1 MYNERLMLKK
11 LKLSLL
17 LLCLPFAAL
26 AANFEV
32 GNQYTVIN
40 IEKSTTPQVTEYFSF
55 YCPHCFKFEP
65 VAHAIE
71 ENLPAGAVFIKN
83 HVNFLGGVS
92 PQTQSNLSL
101 AYLVAKKH
109 GQADTITD
117 KIFKSIHV
125 QRAPLTEIKDLKK
138 LLDINGIGS
147 DTFDQDIAS
156 MPIIAAEQAMQDK
169 QNKYSKLGALTGV
182 PTFIVND
189 KYKIN
194 LNTIKSQ
201 EELDELVS
209 FLLAL

>member
-1 MYNERLMLKK
+1 MLKK

-26 AANFEV
+26 AAQFEV
-32 GNQYTVIN
+32 DNQYTVIDVD
-40 IEKSTTPQVTEYFSF
+40 KSKSPQVTEFFSF

-65 VAHAIE
+65 VAKAIE
-71 ENLPAGAVFIKN
+71 KGLPEGAEFIKN

-92 PQTQSNLSL
+92 PQAQSNLSF
-101 AYLVAKKH
+101 AYLIDKQH
-109 GQADTITD
+109 GQAQSIIDQ
-117 KIFKSIHV
+117 IFKSIHV
-125 QRAPLTEIKDLKK
+125 QRAPLTEMKDVKK
-138 LLDINGIGS
+138 LLEVNGIDS
-147 DTFDQDIAS
+147 ATFDQEIAS
-156 MPIIAAEQAMQDK
+156 MPVISAEQAMQNK

-194 LNTIKSQ
+194 LNTIKNQ
-201 EELDELVS
+201 KELDELVA

>member
-1 MYNERLMLKK
+1 MLKK

-26 AANFEV
+26 AAQFEV
-32 GNQYTVIN
+32 DNQYTVIDVD
-40 IEKSTTPQVTEYFSF
+40 KSKSPQVTEFFSF

-65 VAHAIE
+65 VAKAIE
-71 ENLPAGAVFIKN
+71 KGLPEGAEFIKN

-92 PQTQSNLSL
+92 PQAQSKLSF
-101 AYLVAKKH
+101 AYLIAKQH
-109 GQADTITD
+109 GQAQSISDQ
-117 KIFKSIHV
+117 IFKSIHV
-125 QRAPLTEIKDLKK
+125 QRAPLTEMKDVKK
-138 LLDINGIGS
+138 LLEVNGIDS
-147 DTFDQDIAS
+147 ATFDQEIAS
-156 MPIIAAEQAMQDK
+156 MPVISAEQAMQNK

-194 LNTIKSQ
+194 LNTIKNQ
-201 EELDELVS
+201 KELDELVA

>member
-1 MYNERLMLKK
+1 MFKK

-26 AANFEV
+26 AAQFEV
-32 GNQYTVIN
+32 DNQYTVIDVD
-40 IEKSTTPQVTEYFSF
+40 KSKSPQVTEFFSF

-65 VAHAIE
+65 VAKAIE
-71 ENLPAGAVFIKN
+71 KGLPEGAEFIKN

-92 PQTQSNLSL
+92 PQAQSNLSF
-101 AYLVAKKH
+101 AYLIAKQH
-109 GQADTITD
+109 GQAQSISDQ
-117 KIFKSIHV
+117 IFKSIHV
-125 QRAPLTEIKDLKK
+125 QRAPLTEMKDVKK
-138 LLDINGIGS
+138 LLEVNGIDS
-147 DTFDQDIAS
+147 ATFDQEIAS
-156 MPIIAAEQAMQDK
+156 MPVISAEQAMQNK

-194 LNTIKSQ
+194 LNTIKNQ
-201 EELDELVS
+201 KELDELVA

>member
-32 GNQYTVIN
+32 GNQYTVID

-71 ENLPAGAVFIKN
+71 ENLPTGAVFIKN

-92 PQTQSNLSL
+92 PQAQSNLSL

-109 GQADTITD
+109 GQVDTITD

-138 LLDINGIGS
+138 LLDINGISS